1 LIKDLLQ
8 ETKFIDKKKKKNGN
22 TISYFV
28 KVFDKS
34 NNVSEAS
41 ALAFIVLPVD
51 TTSQIPASNIVITK
65 NTENNS
71 NSISWKNDAKNIEGF
86 MVFRKT
92 SEEEDFVS
100 VSDLITSTSFID
112 VSIENRLTYQYYIR
126 TFFKD
131 GGFKNSVFVK

>member
-1 LIKDLLQ
+1 MNKDLLQ
-8 ETKFIDKKKKKNGN
+8 ETKFIDRSIEKNGN

-51 TTSQIPASNIVITK
+51 AKLQIPASNIIITK

-71 NSISWKNDAKNIEGF
+71 NSISWENDAKNIEGF

>member
-8 ETKFIDKKKKKNGN
+8 ETKFIDRNIEKNGN

>member
-1 LIKDLLQ
+1 MIKDLLQ
-8 ETKFIDKKKKKNGN
+8 ETKFIDRNIEKNGN

>member
-1 LIKDLLQ
+1 MIKDLLQ
-8 ETKFIDKKKKKNGN
+8 ETKFIDRNIEKNGN

-71 NSISWKNDAKNIEGF
+71 NSISWKNDPKNIEGF

>member
-1 LIKDLLQ
+1 MIKDLLQ
-8 ETKFIDKKKKKNGN
+8 ETKFIDRSIEKNGS

-51 TTSQIPASNIVITK
+51 AKLQIPASNIVVTK

-92 SEEEDFVS
+92 SEEENFVS
-100 VSDLITSTSFID
+100 VSDLITSTSFND

-131 GGFKNSVFVK
+131 GGFKNSAIVK